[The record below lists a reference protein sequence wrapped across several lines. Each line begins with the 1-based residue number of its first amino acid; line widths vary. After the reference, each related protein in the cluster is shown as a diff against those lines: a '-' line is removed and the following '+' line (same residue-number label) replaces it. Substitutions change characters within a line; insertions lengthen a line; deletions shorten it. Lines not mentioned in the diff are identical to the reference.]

1 MHVHLNLVSAVGAV
15 GSLSLNWTSP
25 EHEVQEFASLAL
37 AV

>member
-1 MHVHLNLVSAVGAV
+1 V

-25 EHEVQEFASLAL
+25 EHEVQDIASLAL